1 MAKRKN
7 IHFASIL
14 KKWLNEL
21 NAEKLLLA
29 ASVVIF
35 CLTMLSLREKSLHD
49 TFASEGSKAKQSY
62 MERIKDYL
70 CLPGEIQIPKQKI
83 SDIVLTEPQT
93 IFMRDDQS
101 NKKESTFLSL
111 SRNPFFPEDFNPPKT
126 SPGKKVNDVVIEKE
140 EFLFVGIMNLRE
152 GGAELNVVLKGSRS
166 GQYRILSEGDELD
179 EIKILSID
187 RNSARIANRKG
198 MIQDYTTT
206 PKRSTIK

>member
-1 MAKRKN
+1 MVKRKD
-7 IHFASIL
+7 IRFASIV

-21 NAEKLLLA
+21 NGEKLLLA

-35 CLTMLSLREKSLHD
+35 CLTMLSLREKSLQD
-49 TFASEGSKAKQSY
+49 TFASERSRAKQSY

-83 SDIVLTEPQT
+83 SDIVLPEPQT
-93 IFMRDDQS
+93 IFLGDDQS
-101 NKKESTFLSL
+101 NKKESAFVSL

-152 GGAELNVVLKGSRS
+152 GSAALNVVLKGSRS

-198 MIQDYTTT
+198 MIQDYTTA
-206 PKRSTIK
+206 PKRFTIK